1 MTSKVDTVG
10 AFCEH
15 ATNLNIAGKAGGPLA
30 GLTFAVK
37 DLIDVKGVVT
47 GGGNPD
53 WLRDHEPAKQHAW
66 AVARLIES
74 GATLTGK
81 TITDEL
87 AFSLLGRNVHYG
99 TPLNPV
105 SPDRFPGGS
114 SSGSV
119 SAVTAAMTDFALGTD
134 TGGSVRVPASYCGI
148 YGMRPT
154 HDRIPLDGVIDFAPS
169 FDTVGWFARESQML
183 QRIGLVLFAAKEQP
197 FQLKRVVRAEDA
209 FERADTATAAVCDEI
224 LQRVAAIAG
233 DMQSVRVCPESLDD
247 WRQIFR
253 VLRSVEAW
261 RNKGPWIERTHP
273 RFGGEIERNF
283 AAAARTTQAEAEAM
297 HPARKAV
304 EARIE
309 FLLGGDGMLA
319 LPTTPGPAP
328 LLSASDS
335 QLDSVRDDTQALTCI
350 AGICGLPQISIPAG
364 LVEGSPVGLS
374 LIASRGKDEQ
384 LLALAVRLHASR

>member
-1 MTSKVDTVG
+1 MPSKVDTLG

-15 ATNLNIAGKAGGPLA
+15 AANLNIAGRSGGPLS

-37 DLIDVKGVVT
+37 DLIDVEGVVT

-53 WLRDHEPAKQHAW
+53 WFRDHEPAKKHAW

-105 SPDRFPGGS
+105 SPNRFPGGS

-119 SAVTAAMTDFALGTD
+119 SAVTAGIIDFALGTD
-134 TGGSVRVPASYCGI
+134 TGGSVRVPASYCGV
-148 YGMRPT
+148 YGIRPT
-154 HDRIPLDGVIDFAPS
+154 HDRVPLDGVIDFAPS
-169 FDTVGWFARESQML
+169 FDTVGWFAREPQIL
-183 QRIGLVLFAAKEQP
+183 QRVGLALFGSIEQT
-197 FQLKRVVRAEDA
+197 FKLKRVVRAEDA
-209 FERADTATAAVCDEI
+209 FERAGVATAAACDKV

-233 DMQSVRVCPESLDD
+233 DMPSVRVCPESLDD

-261 RNKGPWIERTHP
+261 RNKGPWIQRTNP
-273 RFGGEIERNF
+273 RFGSEIERNF
-283 AAAARTTQAEAEAM
+283 AAAARTTQAEADAM
-297 HPARKAV
+297 RPAREAV
-304 EARIE
+304 AARIE
-309 FLLGGDGMLA
+309 LVLGVDGMLA

-328 LLSASDS
+328 LLSASES
-335 QLDSVRDDTQALTCI
+335 ELDRVRDDTQALTCI
-350 AGICGLPQISIPAG
+350 AGICGLPQINIPAG
-364 LVEGSPVGLS
+364 LVENSPVGLS
-374 LIASRGKDEQ
+374 LISSRGKDEQ
-384 LLALAVRLHASR
+384 LLALAVRLHASL